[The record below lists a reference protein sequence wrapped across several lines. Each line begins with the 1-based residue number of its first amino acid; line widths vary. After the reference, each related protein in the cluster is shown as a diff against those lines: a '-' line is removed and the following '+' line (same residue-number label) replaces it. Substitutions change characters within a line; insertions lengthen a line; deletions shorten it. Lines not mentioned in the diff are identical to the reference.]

1 MIVQITIYKEK
12 TKVFTTNR
20 VVKENT
26 NLQTIIDDLL
36 IMWEGDDY
44 KTTPIS
50 WLEFVCSS

>member
-36 IMWEGDDY
+36 IIWEGDDY

>member
-1 MIVQITIYKEK
+1 MIVKITIYKQNVEI
-12 TKVFTTNR
+12 FTANR

-44 KTTPIS
+44 KTTLIS